1 MNMNSCFVSR
11 RFLCLSMFGLLL
23 GIAVALPAKAA
34 DGELKSI
41 AILDFEL
48 IDEMRDMA
56 PATVEYQRLI
66 VVRDQLAEAFAK
78 EGLYRVVDLAPAAEL
93 MKRLKSEQR
102 LHECNGCEIDIA
114 KVVKADRVLV
124 GWVQKVSNLIL
135 NLNILIEDTTTGAE
149 ILVTSVDMRGNTDES
164 WRRSVSYLVRQMV
177 DKGQGNR

>member
-1 MNMNSCFVSR
+1 MNMISCFVSR
-11 RFLCLSMFGLLL
+11 RSLSLCILGLLL
-23 GIAVALPAKAA
+23 VIAAFPARAA
-34 DGELKSI
+34 DADLKSI

-66 VVRDQLAEAFAK
+66 VVRDQLAEAFSQA
-78 EGLYRVVDLAPAAEL
+78 GLYRVVDLAPAAEL

-135 NLNILIEDTTTGAE
+135 NLNIQIEDTATGAVVF
-149 ILVTSVDMRGNTDES
+149 ITSVDMRGNTDES

>member
-1 MNMNSCFVSR
+1 MCIA
-11 RFLCLSMFGLLL
+11 LFGVLL
-23 GIAVALPAKAA
+23 GINAAIPAKAA
-34 DGELKSI
+34 DNDLKSI

-48 IDEMRDMA
+48 LDEQKDMA
-56 PATVEYQRLI
+56 PATVEYQRLV
-66 VVRDQLAEAFAK
+66 VVRDQMAEAFAK

-114 KVVKADRVLV
+114 NAVKADRVLV

-135 NLNILIEDTTTGAE
+135 NLNIQIEDTATGAV

-164 WRRSVSYLVRQMV
+164 WRRSVTYLVRRMV
-177 DKGQGNR
+177 ENGQGNR

>member
-1 MNMNSCFVSR
+1 MNTISSLVSR
-11 RFLCLSMFGLLL
+11 RSLCLSILGLLL
-23 GIAVALPAKAA
+23 SLAAAFPAKAA
-34 DGELKSI
+34 DNDLKSI

-48 IDEMRDMA
+48 LDEQRDLA

-66 VVRDQLAEAFAK
+66 VARDQLAESFSK
-78 EGLYRVVDLAPAAEL
+78 EGLYRVVDLEPAAEL

-135 NLNILIEDTTTGAE
+135 NLNIQIEDTATGAVVF
-149 ILVTSVDMRGNTDES
+149 ITSVDMRGNTDES
-164 WRRSVSYLVRQMV
+164 WRRGVSYLVRRMV
-177 DKGQGNR
+177 EKGQGNR

>member
-1 MNMNSCFVSR
+1 MNVISR
-11 RFLCLSMFGLLL
+11 IACRRTLRPAIVGLLL
-23 GIAVALPAKAA
+23 GIAAAFPASAA
-34 DGELKSI
+34 DNDLKSI

-56 PATVEYQRLI
+56 PATVEYQRLV

-135 NLNILIEDTTTGAE
+135 NLNILIEDTATGAE